1 MKVDFCF
8 RLVAAP
14 SSCAVAQEQIDEIAC
29 FVFGAIKPQ
38 IGDPHR
44 RFVNGMEHRRALVP
58 AVTTRY
64 VRIVFVDCH
73 LESLATHYKF
83 EGFTGDA
90 VDTCITD
97 GTILVSFTEA
107 MPSS

>member
-1 MKVDFCF
+1 M
-8 RLVAAP
+8 
-14 SSCAVAQEQIDEIAC
+14 AQKQVDEIPC
-29 FVFGAIKPQ
+29 LILGAIKPQ

-44 RFVNGMEHRRALVP
+44 RFVNGVENGRSLVP

-83 EGFTGDA
+83 EGFYR
-90 VDTCITD
+90 
-97 GTILVSFTEA
+97 
-107 MPSS
+107 